1 MDTLYQAITTAT
13 QVWETAIDQVSWYH
27 GLIALAYLGA
37 AWLCL
42 LNGHI
47 SQVARQPHAA
57 WYFAGVVLCLL
68 GTNTVLH
75 ADLFM
80 THLIRAIAKLQG
92 WYGARRTLQYT
103 VVVVL
108 ALVVLL
114 SANWLRMVFSAS
126 EVPSETV
133 TFGLAALLLLFALRV
148 VSAHGTDTLL
158 NWRLAAISVGRLLE
172 FAGIGLVV
180 HGARRSLRFH

>member
-1 MDTLYQAITTAT
+1 MDTLYQALTTAA

-27 GLIALAYLGA
+27 GLIAMAYLGA

-57 WYFAGVVLCLL
+57 WYFAGIALCLL
-68 GTNTVLH
+68 GANTVLH
-75 ADLFM
+75 ADLFV

-92 WYGARRTLQYT
+92 WYGARRALQYA
-103 VVVVL
+103 VVIVL

-114 SANWLRMVFSAS
+114 SASWLRTVFAAS

-148 VSAHGTDTLL
+148 VSAHGTDALL
-158 NWRLAAISVGRLLE
+158 NWRLTGISVGRLLE
-172 FAGIGLVV
+172 LAGIGLAV

>member
-1 MDTLYQAITTAT
+1 MDAICQAITTAT
-13 QVWETAIDQVSWYH
+13 QIWQTAIDQVSWHH
-27 GLIALAYLGA
+27 GAIATAYLGA

-172 FAGIGLVV
+172 LAGIGLVV
-180 HGARRSLRFH
+180 HGAWRSLRFH

>member
-1 MDTLYQAITTAT
+1 MDTIYQAITTAA
-13 QVWETAIDQVSWYH
+13 QVWETAIDQLRWYH
-27 GLIALAYLGA
+27 GLIAMAYLGA

-42 LNGHI
+42 LHGHI
-47 SQVARQPHAA
+47 SQIARQPHAA

-68 GTNTVLH
+68 GANTMLH

-80 THLIRAIAKLQG
+80 THFIRAIAKLQG
-92 WYGARRTLQYT
+92 WYGARRTLQYAA
-103 VVVVL
+103 VSVL

-114 SANWLRMVFSAS
+114 CANWLRSVLAAS
-126 EVPSETV
+126 EVPSETLLL
-133 TFGLAALLLLFALRV
+133 GLAALLILFALRL

-172 FAGIGLVV
+172 LAGIGLVV
-180 HGARRSLRFH
+180 HGAWRSLRFH